1 MDNTSGKSDKIN
13 IVLEMIKAID
23 NDLDSL
29 RYVRQFGSRIRE
41 KLIDLPSAGFPLPV
55 SKRYLLKWFDYKL
68 VLPPPLFPP
77 RPLQSLPL
85 QIKT

>member
-29 RYVRQFGSRIRE
+29 RYTWKFGARVRE
-41 KLIDLPSAGFPLPV
+41 KLSDLPSAGFPLPV